1 LPQQTDFGTCGDAAS
16 RLKAACL
23 TGRMPAADT
32 CAAGGTA
39 SWLTI
44 PASTLMHSSV
54 CPRASERAPV
64 RVAFGPRLGHWAVS
78 RTAGFRLRYA

>member
-1 LPQQTDFGTCGDAAS
+1 
-16 RLKAACL
+16 
-23 TGRMPAADT
+23 
-32 CAAGGTA
+32 
-39 SWLTI
+39 
-44 PASTLMHSSV
+44 MHSSV